1 MLLVNDDADV
11 RSSTANTLDALGYT
25 VVEAANGTSALALL
39 SSVSPDLA
47 LLDYAMPEMSGAVLA
62 KAIRARTPT
71 PPIVFASGFA
81 DTDALRDAV
90 GPDAPLLR
98 KPFGADEL
106 GSTLASVL
114 MTRAAGQKQ

>member
-1 MLLVNDDADV
+1 VLLVDDDADV

-71 PPIVFASGFA
+71 PPSCSRA
-81 DTDALRDAV
+81 ALRIPMRS
-90 GPDAPLLR
+90 GTQSGRTLR
-98 KPFGADEL
+98 
-106 GSTLASVL
+106 SCASRSER
-114 MTRAAGQKQ
+114 TSSDPRSRRC